1 MRADWGVQMNVD
13 KKDLERLLEL
23 LKQAQHYR
31 DFGDTKAYRLEREA
45 RQLVESLLKEDA
57 DAKSIQ

>member
-1 MRADWGVQMNVD
+1 MNVD

-31 DFGDTKAYRLEREA
+31 DYGDTKAYGLEREA